1 MSPSIP
7 RYRIADTHAHVYPP
21 KIAAKATAAVG
32 EFYGIPMANREGTSD
47 VLLSQGAKIGV
58 ERYLVCSVATT
69 VQQVEPISR
78 FIAGECAAHP
88 QFLGLGAYH
97 VDVQDHEALLDQ
109 VEELG
114 LKGLKIHPDFQRFD
128 IDDPRMIPVYQSL
141 VERDLVILIHMG
153 DARYDYSAPRRLAA
167 VLEQVPDLTVLAAHL
182 GGHQAWDQAVEA
194 LQGAGANLY
203 FDECSSLAFLEPEK
217 ARDII
222 LRFGTDR
229 VLFGVDFPMWD
240 HAEELERFLAL
251 GLDEEANQD
260 VLYNNFARLF
270 RLEEG

>member
-1 MSPSIP
+1 MSQPIKK
-7 RYRIADTHAHVYPP
+7 YRIADAHAHVYPP

-32 EFYGIPMANREGTSD
+32 DFYGLPMANRVGTSD
-47 VLLSQGAKIGV
+47 VLLAQGAKIGV
-58 ERYLVCSVATT
+58 ERYLICSVATS
-69 VQQVEPISR
+69 VKQVEPITR

-97 VDVQDHEALLDQ
+97 VEVQDHEALLDQ

-128 IDDPRMIPVYQSL
+128 LDDPRMIPVYKSL
-141 VERDLVILIHMG
+141 VERDLMILIHMG
-153 DARYDYSAPRRLAA
+153 DARYDYSAPRRLAS
-167 VLEQVPDLTVLAAHL
+167 VLEQVPDLRVLAAHL
-182 GGHQAWDQAVEA
+182 GGHKVWDQAVQV
-194 LQGAGANLY
+194 LQGANLY
-203 FDECSSLAFLEPEK
+203 LDECSSLAFLEPGK

-222 LRFGTDR
+222 LHFGTDR

-240 HAEELERFLAL
+240 HAEELDRFLAL
-251 GLDEEANQD
+251 GLDEEANQN

-270 RLEEG
+270 RLEED

>member
-1 MSPSIP
+1 MSRSAQQ
-7 RYRIADTHAHVYPP
+7 YRIADAHAHVYPP

-32 EFYGIPMANREGTSD
+32 EFYGIPMYNREGTSE
-47 VLLSQGAKIGV
+47 VLLAQGAEIGV

-69 VQQVEPISR
+69 VKQVDSIAH
-78 FIAGECAAHP
+78 FIAEECKAHP

-97 VDVQDHEALLDQ
+97 VEVQDHEALLDQ

-128 IDDPRMIPVYQSL
+128 IDDPRMIPVYRSL
-141 VERDLVILIHMG
+141 VERDLMILIHMG
-153 DARYDYSAPRRLAA
+153 DARYDFSAPRRLAS
-167 VLEQVPDLTVLAAHL
+167 VLEQVPDLKVLAAHL
-182 GGHQAWDQAVEA
+182 GGHRAWDEAVKV
-194 LQGAGANLY
+194 LRGANLY
-203 FDECSSLAFLEPEK
+203 FDESSSLAFLTPEK

-222 LRFGTDR
+222 LHFGTDR

-240 HAEELERFLAL
+240 HAEELNRFLAL

-270 RLEEG
+270 RLEED